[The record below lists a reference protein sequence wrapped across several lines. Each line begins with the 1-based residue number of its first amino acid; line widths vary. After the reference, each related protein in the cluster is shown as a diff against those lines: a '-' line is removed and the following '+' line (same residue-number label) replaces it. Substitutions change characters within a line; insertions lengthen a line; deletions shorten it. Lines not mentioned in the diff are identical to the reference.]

1 MAMRGLGVAGRQKDE
16 DIVVYGIAFQIAL
29 QRCAVNLD
37 VLDDDGLCSGND
49 RGHLGLRLRRCCVT
63 ENAYPKCRDQA
74 SLRHNVQDSSR
85 NLFNI

>member
-1 MAMRGLGVAGRQKDE
+1 MRGLGVAGRQKDE
-16 DIVVYGIAFQIAL
+16 DIAVYGIAFQI
-29 QRCAVNLD
+29 D

-74 SLRHNVQDSSR
+74 SLRHNVQDSSV